1 MTIRAIAFDLDGTL
15 SDTEPLHFE
24 AFKEVLRPAGIDI
37 PREEYFSRLIGLNDH
52 DCFALLLSE
61 HGQDASEEHVA
72 RLIERKAGVYGAMIA
87 ERDVL
92 YPGAAEFVR
101 RCALRFPLI
110 LVTGTLHAEAE
121 TILQRADLRG
131 LFVDLIA
138 AEDTARG
145 KPEPDGFL
153 TALGRLGFILR
164 PHPSIVAAECLAI
177 EDTAAGIE
185 AAHRAGMPV
194 LALSHTT
201 SADDLRAA
209 DLIRPSIGETDLD
222 DILRHLHPFFSD

>member
-1 MTIRAIAFDLDGTL
+1 MSIRAIAFDLDGTL

-24 AFKEVLRPAGIDI
+24 AFKEVIRPAGIDI

-52 DCFALLLSE
+52 DCFAALLHE
-61 HGQDASEEHVA
+61 HGKDASEENVA
-72 RLIERKAGVYGAMIA
+72 KLIERKAGVYGAMIA

-101 RCALRFPLI
+101 RCAERIPLI

-121 TILQRADLRG
+121 TILQRAHLRAV
-131 LFVDLIA
+131 FVDIIA

-164 PHPSIVAAECLAI
+164 PHPSIVAAECLVV
-177 EDTAAGIE
+177 EDTATGID

-194 LALSHTT
+194 LALCQTT
-201 SADDLRAA
+201 SAGALRAA

-222 DILRHLHPFFSD
+222 DILRCLATRENG

>member
-1 MTIRAIAFDLDGTL
+1 MAIRAIAFDLDGTL

-24 AFKEVLRPAGIDI
+24 AFKEVIRPVGIDI
-37 PREEYFSRLIGLNDH
+37 PREEYYARLIGLNDH
-52 DCFALLLSE
+52 DCFATLLRE
-61 HGQDASEEHVA
+61 HGQDASEERVA
-72 RLIERKAGVYGAMIA
+72 KLIARKAVVYGAMIA
-87 ERDVL
+87 EREVL

-101 RCALRFPLI
+101 RSAERFPLI

-121 TILQRADLRG
+121 TILRRAQLG
-131 LFVDLIA
+131 SLFVDIIA

-145 KPEPDGFL
+145 KPAPDGFL

-164 PHPSIVAAECLAI
+164 PHPSIVAAECLAV
-177 EDTAAGIE
+177 EDTAAGVE

-194 LALSHTT
+194 LALCQTT
-201 SADDLRAA
+201 TADNLRDA

-222 DILRHLHPFFSD
+222 DLLRFLHSR

>member
-24 AFKEVLRPAGIDI
+24 AFKEVIRPAGIDI
-37 PREEYFSRLIGLNDH
+37 PLEEYFSRLIGLNDH
-52 DCFALLLSE
+52 DCFAALLHE
-61 HGQDASEEHVA
+61 HGKDASEENVA
-72 RLIERKAGVYGAMIA
+72 KLIERKAGVYGAMIA

-101 RCALRFPLI
+101 RCAERFPLI

-121 TILQRADLRG
+121 TILQRAHLRS
-131 LFVDLIA
+131 LFVDIIG

-153 TALGRLGFILR
+153 AALGRLGFVLR
-164 PHPSIVAAECLAI
+164 PHPSIVAAECLVV
-177 EDTAAGIE
+177 EDTAAGID

-194 LALSHTT
+194 LALCQTT
-201 SADDLRAA
+201 SSSALGAA

-222 DILRHLHPFFSD
+222 DILRCLATRENG